1 VTLEPDV
8 EALVK
13 HVMRERGLTFK
24 EAVNEGLR
32 AGMGRPATAPA
43 PALAT
48 HDMGEPLA
56 DITKAL
62 LLAGELEGQE
72 LAARLARGA

>member
-1 VTLEPDV
+1 
-8 EALVK
+8 
-13 HVMRERGLTFK
+13 
-24 EAVNEGLR
+24 
-32 AGMGRPATAPA
+32 MGRPATAPA